1 MNQVLLLGTVQR
13 IRVFSRGGPRA
24 LAKLVVKTRHRVPAG
39 DGFQQVTTWNQV
51 TAHDALAL
59 SLRSLGKGSK
69 VLVVGY
75 AKGPDAPR
83 SCLGSCGSLVIATEV
98 QVQRGRRPGPAR
110 RAAS

>member
-1 MNQVLLLGTVQR
+1 MNQVLLLGTVQQ
-13 IRVFSRGGPRA
+13 IRVFTRGGPTA
-24 LAKLVVKTRHRVPAG
+24 LAKLIVKTRHRVPVA
-39 DGFQQVTTWNQV
+39 DGFEELTTWNQV
-51 TAHDALAL
+51 TAKDALAL

-83 SCLGSCGSLVIATEV
+83 SCLGSRGSLVIATDV
-98 QVQRGRRPGPAR
+98 QVQRRRRPAPAR